1 MLAAVFSPF
10 HLLRA
15 AAARRMT
22 MRRKNAHFVI
32 FCFICAWLFAV
43 SQNFSFVPHI
53 ATKVHSNSSAV
64 TLAAPPPHNATKVHS
79 NSSAVTL
86 AAPPLS
92 GIPRIIWQTFK
103 SSDPPPWIVEKRET
117 WVHFAPSFDVRVHTD
132 EEVDSL
138 LRMNFPTRMYSMFKR
153 MPLPVMKADLWRYAV
168 IYLYGGVY
176 ADSDTTANTQ
186 VSRWLDPD
194 CDVVIGLENWEH
206 ICNWV
211 FAATARHPLFEY
223 VLNFIAKRFEDDFHE
238 STFRERHDFVH
249 YFTGPGVFTDAFVSF
264 ATKDGSPRPDVMYN
278 CDYAVSKTD
287 HRQRCQFHDT
297 YKRLPVVTTNRI
309 CLRNSTFFWND
320 YVTNHFMSLT
330 DGQQSWISQRDALLR
345 SASTPPP

>member
-1 MLAAVFSPF
+1 
-10 HLLRA
+10 
-15 AAARRMT
+15 